1 MSNPGVLARDPHEH
15 REALLDQF
23 RIGRANWLGFQAIA
37 DRSHQMDGAA
47 VWNTQAAMDGI
58 NHVLDIALDFGLVH
72 DNIVLGSE

>member
-1 MSNPGVLARDPHEH
+1 MKAELVLSDAHSH
-15 REALLDQF
+15 REALLEQF
-23 RIGRANWLGFQAIA
+23 NSGSRAWLGFKAIA

-58 NHVLDIALDFGLVH
+58 NHVLDIALDFGLVN